1 MGFFSMKRAA
11 AALLAFA
18 VAIPLALLCAGAE
31 ENEGWL
37 YIDGENITRT
47 VNSAVIYRGIPST
60 GQSQWGANAVID
72 AEGRVASVYEGGDA
86 AGADLA
92 VPEGGAVV
100 SVSGSKTQWLRDNLL
115 QGRYVY
121 YDGVTRRLFAARSK
135 KDINP
140 YFEATAEV
148 AGEKDE
154 YRLAEPEGNGDPLIT
169 YSVALNKKGEII
181 ARGTNVEKPED
192 GSVISAH
199 GEAGM
204 RFLVTSAPLGAQ
216 CTVKDGVATVKY
228 TEKMLGRTLELAT
241 AEAEAR
247 TEAAKAAFADADH
260 GAAQAILD
268 AVKEIANG
276 KPDYQTVFDAVYEL
290 ENTLP
295 ALLADRRI
303 YELRAAIHTP
313 AETNAAEVAAVVSR
327 AAEAGLNRIILRMS
341 NGYGTF
347 LKMPEG
353 SRFTQ
358 DEKFGGFDV
367 LGSYIE
373 SCRRAGI
380 SLEVCAEVY
389 YNEYAA
395 VAEPGWTTVSPGGE
409 TGLSKKFF
417 SPASR
422 EFAEYYVDYIK
433 YLVTHYDIDGLMLD
447 WLRYPK
453 FSEETDLGYDEQTL
467 AEFAEK
473 SGISAAD
480 AETLK
485 TELFSHP
492 KWTEWVEFRSGLV
505 TGLLESISEAVRE
518 ARPDINI
525 TAVAGRDNV
534 PHYYMQ
540 DVSGWLTNKL
550 ADGIC
555 LAFFEGDGEEND
567 AISPAEH
574 ESGIVAEKCRLPAAF
589 AGNEAYFYA
598 GLDSGA
604 AIDRSVLEREIL
616 DVRALNA
623 DGVVFSDLNALI
635 AQNYASALKTGLFE
649 KPSVAPGDDPA
660 SCATDILNYAKTKIN
675 GVITELGGCDEEAA
689 AQAFS
694 AINDAMST
702 IGEKGIPAERAERLE
717 SEIAMIFSRSEA
729 KSAVLKEFS
738 ALSKL
743 ARLSKE
749 PAEFIPPD
757 DTDESGEDSSEEPPE
772 ESSEPDEESISG
784 HESESE
790 EPPHAGVSAGR
801 ILAFVFVGLTF
812 AAAAA
817 AAVTGIIRRRRKAD
831 RTGMYSSRL
840 NEGGE
845 SPAAQEDAADGAS
858 GGEESEEDGGE
869 ESEDG
874 E

>member
-1 MGFFSMKRAA
+1 MGFLSIKKVAA
-11 AALLAFA
+11 AFLAFA
-18 VAIPLALLCAGAE
+18 VAIPLALMCAGAE

-47 VNSAVIYRGIPST
+47 VNSAVIYRGIAST

-72 AEGRVASVYEGGDA
+72 AEGKVTAVYEGGDA

-135 KDINP
+135 MDINP

-148 AGEKDE
+148 TGEKDE

-169 YSVALNKKGEII
+169 YSIALNKKGEII

-192 GSVISAH
+192 GSLISAH
-199 GEAGM
+199 GESGM

-216 CTVKDGVATVKY
+216 CTVKDGVVTINY
-228 TEKMLGRTLELAT
+228 TEKMLGRTLELAI

-247 TEAAKAAFADADH
+247 TEAAKAAFADADR
-260 GAAQAILD
+260 GAAQAVLD
-268 AVKEIANG
+268 AAKETADA
-276 KPDYQTVFDAVYEL
+276 KPDYQAVFDTVYEL

-313 AETNAAEVAAVVSR
+313 VETNAAEVAAVVSR

-353 SRFTQ
+353 SRFSQ

-380 SLEVCAEVY
+380 GLEVCAEVY

-409 TGLSKKFF
+409 TVLSKKFF

-422 EFAEYYVDYIK
+422 EFAEYYTEYIE

-467 AEFAEK
+467 AAFAEK
-473 SGISAAD
+473 AGISAAE
-480 AETLK
+480 AEALK

-505 TGLLESISEAVRE
+505 TGMLESISNTVRK
-518 ARPDINI
+518 ARPDITI
-525 TAVAGRDNV
+525 TVVAGRDNV

-540 DVSGWLTNKL
+540 DVSGWLENKL
-550 ADGIC
+550 ADGVC
-555 LAFFEGDGEEND
+555 LAFFEGDEEEND
-567 AISPAEH
+567 AVTAAEH
-574 ESGIVAEKCRLPAAF
+574 ESGIVAEKCKLPAAF
-589 AGNEAYFYA
+589 AGNDAYFYA
-598 GLDSGA
+598 GLDSA
-604 AIDRSVLEREIL
+604 ASIDRSVLEREIL
-616 DVRALNA
+616 EARALNA
-623 DGVVFSDLNALI
+623 DGVIFSDLNALI
-635 AQNYASALKTGLFE
+635 AQNYASALKAGLFE
-649 KPSVAPGDDPA
+649 KQSVAPGGDPA
-660 SCATDILNYAKTKIN
+660 SGATDILNYSKTKIN
-675 GVITELGGCDEEAA
+675 GVITELGGCDEKTA

-702 IGEKGIPAERAERLE
+702 ISEKGIPAERAERLE

-729 KSAVLKEFS
+729 KAAVLKEFS

-743 ARLSKE
+743 AKLSKE
-749 PAEFIPPD
+749 PAEFIPPE
-757 DTDESGEDSSEEPPE
+757 DTDESSEAPSEEPPE
-772 ESSEPDEESISG
+772 ESSEPAEESGSG
-784 HESESE
+784 HESAAE
-790 EPPHAGVSAGR
+790 EPPRTGVSAGR
-801 ILAFVFVGLTF
+801 ILAFAFVGLAF

-845 SPAAQEDAADGAS
+845 TPGKPEGTAYEAPDGGES
-858 GGEESEEDGGE
+858 EENGGEESEEE
-869 ESEDG
+869 L
-874 E
+874 